1 MTVFSPTNTGL
12 AGTTQDFTVTSS
24 DVYALTAVGAAGGA
38 AKVLSTTIVNPGGA
52 GTSMY
57 GEFALTAGDVIRF
70 MVGQVGGTTTTN
82 PDQRGAG
89 GGGAT
94 FVYNV
99 TTSTLLLVAGGG
111 GGAGNAANGTLKNAS
126 TATGGNSGMTGG
138 NAGQQGNGGTA
149 PQGGGAA
156 IYAGAGGG
164 YIGNGPSGSG
174 QPLQGGFS
182 YTNGG
187 YGGDITVYGASG
199 SSDGGYGG
207 GGAGRLGGG
216 GGGGYGGGG
225 GGSWSY
231 AGDGG
236 GGGSYNGG
244 TNQTNTALAG
254 TAAGSAEIVALNAL
268 PNTSILTP
276 ADNVTVA
283 LTSGVD
289 FTYTY
294 SDPDGDA
301 QVGYALKRRAVTLG
315 AGIVYGAEEWWSGTA
330 WVGTETIVAS
340 TSQPISTSGWPASGD
355 TYQYGLA
362 ASDAVGLGVY
372 SAYRTLNPYEW
383 WDGAAWVTMV
393 EGYVASTASELTLSA
408 IQNGLVEDFSYD
420 WTVSTKDDSSDVG
433 PYASMFIFTVAGGSL
448 ARIWNGT
455 AWVDHEILV
464 RSASGWVEHDLV
476 VWDGTAWVDY

>member
-1 MTVFSPTNTGL
+1 MTIFLPTGTGRT
-12 AGTTQDFTVTSS
+12 GTTQDFTVPVTEN
-24 DVYALTAVGAAGGA
+24 YGLTAVGAAGGDA
-38 AKVLSTTIVNPGGA
+38 YLTSTTTLNTGGA

-70 MVGQVGGTTTTN
+70 MVGQKGGN
-82 PDQRGAG
+82 PSQMPARGGG

-99 TTSTLLLVAGGG
+99 TTSTLLMVAGGG
-111 GGAGNAANGTLKNAS
+111 GGAGQYVTTTKNANLTANGS
-126 TATGGNSGMTGG
+126 
-138 NAGQQGNGGTA
+138 AGTNGGF
-149 PQGGGAA
+149 
-156 IYAGAGGG
+156 GAGGVAPNGGSASSYAGGGGG
-164 YIGNGPSGSG
+164 YSGNGVNSSYG
-174 QPLQGGFS
+174 QGGLS

-187 YGGDITVYGASG
+187 TGGLLSLDGA
-199 SSDGGYGG
+199 DGGYGG
-207 GGAGRLGGG
+207 GGGTYPGGG

-225 GGSWSY
+225 GGGWSMS
-231 AGDGG
+231 GDGG
-236 GGGSYNGG
+236 GGGSFNGG
-244 TNQTNTALAG
+244 INQTNTALVG
-254 TAAGSAEIVALNAL
+254 TAAGSAEIVSLNSL
-268 PNTSILTP
+268 PNAPTILTP

-315 AGIVYGAEEWWSGTA
+315 AGIVYGADEWWSGTA

-362 ASDAVGLGVY
+362 TSDAVGLGVY